1 MAVSEQTP
9 YIEYTAN
16 GTATSFALEFDCE
29 NQDHLI
35 VLIDDV
41 EPVVGAWSL
50 SNGAVVFNTA
60 PENGKKI
67 TLQRNTPFSRTTD
80 YQSYNNSFRPPAVN
94 KDFDWIWWKLQELGV
109 ADWILHNR
117 IDALK
122 AYVDDRDDELRA
134 YLMEEIRKQGVALD
148 QLDEY
153 YNYLMQRLSQIAVD
167 KGWDASFV
175 VDGDKNQHQINRE
188 TTRSVE
194 TIADLL
200 SINNPFDGQVV
211 NVKGYHAPTNLALA
225 KPYQGG
231 GQRIYKSSMAD
242 VNNGG
247 TIINGWV
254 LESQDEV
261 TVNHFGVRSGSGIDN
276 AVYSTENRSILMN
289 MFASGIKKF
298 VFIDDEYYIDGM
310 IDFANVSGLQ
320 LIGSKLKHSTL
331 IRIVGDVD
339 YGFRIGN
346 FNNSYNQNFLIEG
359 LTLFGSI
366 KNDTGSWKTDTYNVN
381 KMLYVGG
388 LVNNVKFKD
397 LDIQY
402 CSNAIISDGTN
413 NWNRIYENVAC
424 RYIVN
429 GIISPEANG
438 NLFHKTFVFFFQEI
452 GISAV
457 GFGIQFDN
465 CSIESNSTN
474 NAGLIVSAR
483 GCSINGLY
491 MEQVAEGIKFA
502 GSTSN
507 KSRGSIVQG
516 SYITL
521 RKESGWVG
529 KCINIESGN
538 GIHVTGNLL
547 RNADY
552 GIFGG
557 VGTVNCLETA
567 NDVIDVTNLVGGEGI
582 DSINAGRII
591 FRSNLRAE
599 IIGLTRNGL
608 ENTLIKSSH
617 TTVDDLMDVIVNSG
631 SYQWRTYLGGRLG
644 ADGGVRPLNAGA
656 DLGSSG
662 SPWGN
667 GYIQTA
673 WNITSDE
680 NYKQD
685 ITALSD
691 AEIRVAQACGR
702 LVVKYKLIDAVANKG
717 DAARWHFGVIAQR
730 VKEAFEVEGLDPLRY
745 GILCYDAWGAED
757 AIYNNDGSVEKPE
770 IIGGSKWSVR
780 YEELQCFILAGQQA
794 VLDKLSI

>member
-1 MAVSEQTP
+1 MVNQPVTREKLINADIDVDNLGKAANELGFVYPRYGAP
-9 YIEYTAN
+9 YKTFPQAAKDI
-16 GTATSFALEFDCE
+16 S
-29 NQDHLI
+29 LI
-35 VLIDDV
+35 VEQAASD
-41 EPVVGAWSL
+41 GANL
-50 SNGAVVFNTA
+50 QDAINTA
-60 PENGKKI
+60 LAAG
-67 TLQRNTPFSRTTD
+67 
-80 YQSYNNSFRPPAVN
+80 A
-94 KDFDWIWWKLQELGV
+94 G
-109 ADWILHNR
+109 A
-117 IDALK
+117 A
-122 AYVDDRDDELRA
+122 
-134 YLMEEIRKQGVALD
+134 
-148 QLDEY
+148 
-153 YNYLMQRLSQIAVD
+153 
-167 KGWDASFV
+167 GWTASLI

-188 TTRSVE
+188 TARSVE

-200 SINNPFDGQVV
+200 LINNPFDGQVV

-231 GQRIYKSSMAD
+231 GQRIYKSSLAA

-254 LESQDEV
+254 LDNQDEV
-261 TVNHFGVRSGSGIDN
+261 TVNHFGVRSGSGVAN
-276 AVYSTENRSILMN
+276 AAHSTQNRTILMN

-366 KNDTGSWKTDTYNVN
+366 KNNTGSWKTDTYNVN

-397 LDIQY
+397 LDIEL
-402 CSNAIISDGTN
+402 CANAIVSTGTS
-413 NWNRIYENVAC
+413 NWNRTYENVAC
-424 RYIVN
+424 RYVVN
-429 GIISPEANG
+429 GIITPEANG
-438 NLFHKTFVFFFQEI
+438 NLFQKTFVFFFQEV
-452 GISAV
+452 GVSAV
-457 GFGIQFDN
+457 GFGVQFNN
-465 CSIESNSTN
+465 CSIESNATN
-474 NAGLIVSAR
+474 NPGLIVGAK

-491 MEQVAEGIKFA
+491 MEQVAEGIKFS
-502 GSTSN
+502 GSPAN
-507 KSRGSIVQG
+507 KGRGSIVQG

-567 NDVIDVTNLVGGEGI
+567 NDVIDVTNLVGGEGV

-591 FRSNLRAE
+591 LRSNKRAE
-599 IIGLTRNGL
+599 IIGLTRNSL
-608 ENTLIKSSH
+608 ESSIIKSSFS
-617 TTVDDLMDVIVNSG
+617 TIDNVMDVIINSG
-631 SYQWRTYLGGRLG
+631 PYQWRTYLGGRLG
-644 ADGGVRPLNAGA
+644 TDGGVRPLNAGA

-673 WNITSDE
+673 WNVTSDE

-685 ITALSD
+685 VLELSQS
-691 AEIRVAQACGR
+691 EIRVAQACAR
-702 LVVKYKLIDAVANKG
+702 LYVRYRLKDAVLEKG
-717 DAARWHFGVIAQR
+717 ENARYHFGVIAQR
-730 VKEAFEVEGLDPLRY
+730 IKDAFEAEGLDPLRY
-745 GILCYDAWGAED
+745 GILCHDSWEAED
-757 AIYNNDGSVEKPE
+757 EILNEDGSVSRPAVEAGE
-770 IIGGSKWSVR
+770 RWAVR
-780 YEELQCFILAGQQA
+780 YDELNCFVNAGQQA
-794 VLDKLSI
+794 ILDMLVGLPN